1 MLRYIRFGSVL
12 MLFLSAMMAALSS
25 GCDSPVE
32 KRTVD
37 IAAWNVRL
45 FSDKS
50 RDPTEVKRIAD
61 VLIDYDVVA
70 MVELRDEQVLKRT
83 VSQLE
88 AMGRRYEYLISP
100 PVGRHMKERFGFL
113 YDPRFVAVVAPGQ
126 VYDDSA
132 DSKDDFIRDPYFAT
146 FRAGS
151 FDFTAIVVRV
161 IWGKMEERRRE
172 IQKLADLYLNIQHAD
187 ANEND
192 VILLGDF
199 NRNPDDGR
207 AFAPL
212 ESIPSMITLFDLP
225 LTSHIED
232 TSLYD
237 NIFFQSGH
245 TAEYTGECGIDKFD
259 ETDWANK
266 DRAASQAVSDRRP
279 VWARFWMHL
288 DDD

>member
-1 MLRYIRFGSVL
+1 ML
-12 MLFLSAMMAALSS
+12 LSAMMTVLSS
-25 GCDSPVE
+25 GCERRVE

-37 IAAWNVRL
+37 LAAWNVRL

-50 RDPTEVKRIAD
+50 RDPTEVKRIAE
-61 VLIDYDVVA
+61 VLINYDVVA
-70 MVELRDEQVLKRT
+70 LVELRDEQVLKRT
-83 VSQLE
+83 VRQLE
-88 AMGRRYEYLISP
+88 AMGRGYEYLISP

-113 YDPRFVAVVAPGQ
+113 YDPSFVTVVAPGQ
-126 VYDDSA
+126 VFDDGA
-132 DSKDDFIRDPYFAT
+132 HRNDDFIRDPYFAT

-151 FDFTAIVVRV
+151 FDFTAIAVRV
-161 IWGKMEERRRE
+161 IWGKVEERQRE
-172 IQKLADLYLNIQHAD
+172 IQNLAELYLNLQHAD

-199 NRNPDDGR
+199 NHNPDDGR

-212 ESIPSMITLFDLP
+212 QSIPSMIYLFDLP
-225 LTSHIED
+225 LTSHVED
-232 TSLYD
+232 ASLHD

-245 TAEYTGECGIDKFD
+245 TAEYTGESGIDKFD

>member
-1 MLRYIRFGSVL
+1 ML
-12 MLFLSAMMAALSS
+12 LSAMMTVLSS
-25 GCDSPVE
+25 GCERRVE

-37 IAAWNVRL
+37 LAAWNVRL

-50 RDPTEVKRIAD
+50 RDSAEVKRIAE

-70 MVELRDEQVLKRT
+70 LVELRDEQVLKRT
-83 VSQLE
+83 VRQLE
-88 AMGRRYEYLISP
+88 AMGRGYEYLISP

-113 YDPRFVAVVAPGQ
+113 YDPSFVTVVAPGQ
-126 VYDDSA
+126 VFDDGA
-132 DSKDDFIRDPYFAT
+132 DGNDDFIRDPYFAT

-151 FDFTAIVVRV
+151 FDFTAIAVRV
-161 IWGKMEERRRE
+161 IWGKVEERQRE
-172 IQKLADLYLNIQHAD
+172 IQSLAELYLNLQHAD

-199 NRNPDDGR
+199 NHNPDDGR

-212 ESIPSMITLFDLP
+212 QSIPSMIYLFDLP
-225 LTSHIED
+225 LTSHVED
-232 TSLYD
+232 ASLYD

-245 TAEYTGECGIDKFD
+245 ATEYTGECGIDKFD

-279 VWARFWMHL
+279 VWAHFWMHL

>member
-1 MLRYIRFGSVL
+1 MLKCFRSGSIYIVLLSVVTAVL
-12 MLFLSAMMAALSS
+12 GT
-25 GCDSPVE
+25 GCEQRVE

-37 IAAWNVRL
+37 LAAWNVRL

-50 RDPTEVKRIAD
+50 RDTTEVKRIAD
-61 VLIDYDVVA
+61 VLIDYDVVGL
-70 MVELRDEQVLKRT
+70 VELRDEQVLKRT
-83 VSQLE
+83 VKQLE

-100 PVGRHMKERFGFL
+100 PVGRHMKERFAFL
-113 YDPRFVAVVAPGQ
+113 YAPDFVAVVVPGQ
-126 VYDDSA
+126 VFDD
-132 DSKDDFIRDPYFAT
+132 DKNGDDDFIRDPYFAT

-161 IWGKMEERRRE
+161 IWGKVEERQRE
-172 IQKLADLYLNIQHAD
+172 IQSLADVYRRIQHAD

-199 NRNPDDGR
+199 NRNPDDSR
-207 AFAPL
+207 AFARL
-212 ESIPSMITLFDLP
+212 ESIPSMINLFDLP
-225 LTSHIED
+225 LTSDIED

-237 NIFFQSGH
+237 NIFFQTGH
-245 TAEYTGECGIDKFD
+245 TAEYTGESGIDKFD

-279 VWARFWMHL
+279 VWARFSMHL

>member
-1 MLRYIRFGSVL
+1 ML
-12 MLFLSAMMAALSS
+12 LSAMMTVLSS
-25 GCDSPVE
+25 GCERRVE

-37 IAAWNVRL
+37 LAAWNVRL

-50 RDPTEVKRIAD
+50 RDSAEVKRIAE
-61 VLIDYDVVA
+61 VLINYDVVA
-70 MVELRDEQVLKRT
+70 LVELRDEQVLKRT
-83 VSQLE
+83 VRQLE
-88 AMGRRYEYLISP
+88 AMGRGYEYLISP

-113 YDPRFVAVVAPGQ
+113 YDPSSVTVVAPGQ
-126 VYDDSA
+126 VFDDGA
-132 DSKDDFIRDPYFAT
+132 DGNDDFIRDPYFAT

-151 FDFTAIVVRV
+151 FDFTAIAVRV
-161 IWGKMEERRRE
+161 IWGKVEERQRE
-172 IQKLADLYLNIQHAD
+172 IQNLAELYLNLQHAD

-199 NRNPDDGR
+199 NHNPDDGR

-212 ESIPSMITLFDLP
+212 QSIPSMIYLFDLP
-225 LTSHIED
+225 LTSHVED
-232 TSLYD
+232 ASLHD